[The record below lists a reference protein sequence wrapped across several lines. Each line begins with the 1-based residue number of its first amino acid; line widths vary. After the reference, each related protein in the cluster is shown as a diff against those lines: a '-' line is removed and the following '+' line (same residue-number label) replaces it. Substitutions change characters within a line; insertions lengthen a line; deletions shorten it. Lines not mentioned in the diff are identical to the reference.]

1 MKDSI
6 LGIGTLTFVDPNTK
20 KFGALGHEILEKT
33 TAKKFEIKDGKI
45 FKSDVIGVER
55 SENGSAGE
63 KKC

>member
-1 MKDSI
+1 MKYI
-6 LGIGTLTFVDPNTK
+6 
-20 KFGALGHEILEKT
+20 EKT

-63 KKC
+63 KNANYDKN